1 MCCVSLKSKL
11 TCFPE
16 TEMTET
22 KILAVQSG
30 EIQDIEELEELE
42 EKLEK
47 MFYWLPD
54 LKKYLCSLC
63 GQKSRFKGHAKE
75 HAETHIKGLSFPCQ
89 NCTKIY
95 NSRNSFR
102 THLIK
107 NRCIKPKTKN
117 LAVQSGVIQEEIE
130 ELKELEEKLEKM
142 FYRLPDLKY
151 LCSLCGQKS
160 RFRGHAKEHAETH
173 IKGLSFPC
181 QNCTKIYNSRNS
193 FRTHLIRNKCKIR
206 K

>member
-102 THLIK
+102 THLI
-107 NRCIKPKTKN
+107 
-117 LAVQSGVIQEEIE
+117 
-130 ELKELEEKLEKM
+130 
-142 FYRLPDLKY
+142 
-151 LCSLCGQKS
+151 
-160 RFRGHAKEHAETH
+160 
-173 IKGLSFPC
+173 
-181 QNCTKIYNSRNS
+181 
-193 FRTHLIRNKCKIR
+193 RNKCKIR